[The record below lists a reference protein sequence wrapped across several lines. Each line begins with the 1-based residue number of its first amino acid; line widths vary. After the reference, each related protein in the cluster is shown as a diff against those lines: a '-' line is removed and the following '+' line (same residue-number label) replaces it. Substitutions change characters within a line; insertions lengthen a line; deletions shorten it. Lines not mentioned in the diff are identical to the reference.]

1 MFNWK
6 KAVVL
11 MVTVLAVGVFS
22 TAMAAEIVV
31 DQKNK
36 TFVKSGKKVEKLK
49 VKVGDTISFKN
60 QDPFFHNIFSL
71 SDIKT
76 FDLGSYPTG
85 QAKSV
90 TMDKAGISEIECAIH
105 PHMFLTVEVSN

>member
-6 KAVVL
+6 KVVIKSIL
-11 MVTVLAVGVFS
+11 VLTTVGLTS
-22 TAMAAEIVV
+22 AMAAEHVV

-36 TFVKSGKKVEKLK
+36 TFVTNGKKIEKMK

-60 QDPFFHNIFSL
+60 EDPFFHNIFSL

-105 PHMFLTVEVSN
+105 PHMLLTVEVSN